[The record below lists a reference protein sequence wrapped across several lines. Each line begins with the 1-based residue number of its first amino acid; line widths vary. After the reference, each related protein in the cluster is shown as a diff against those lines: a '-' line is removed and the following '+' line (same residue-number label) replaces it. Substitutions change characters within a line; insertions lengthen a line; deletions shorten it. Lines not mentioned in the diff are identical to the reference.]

1 MTLLKKYW
9 QLLLG
14 FVIGVVGLL
23 LFTRKRKP
31 AKEENTAEDLLKETL
46 ENTEDLLKQTLDNK
60 DIMKA
65 SEDYQEQLEQITE
78 QYVEEVK
85 KTKEIKE
92 NILNTSTDQ
101 RVKELAEEYDLEI
114 K

>member
-9 QLLLG
+9 QLVVG
-14 FVIGVVGLL
+14 FIVGVIGLL
-23 LFTRKRKP
+23 LFTRKP
-31 AKEENTAEDLLKETL
+31 ETPEK

-78 QYVEEVK
+78 QYVEEVQNTQK
-85 KTKEIKE
+85 IKE

>member
-1 MTLLKKYW
+1 MILLKKYW
-9 QLLLG
+9 QLLVG
-14 FVIGVVGLL
+14 FIVGVIGLL
-23 LFTRKRKP
+23 LITRKPQEK
-31 AKEENTAEDLLKETL
+31 

-60 DIMKA
+60 EIKKA

>member
-1 MTLLKKYW
+1 MRLLKKYW
-9 QLLLG
+9 QLLVG

-23 LFTRKRKP
+23 LVTRKP
-31 AKEENTAEDLLKETL
+31 EEK

-78 QYVEEVK
+78 QYVEEVQNTQK
-85 KTKEIKE
+85 IKE
-92 NILNTSTDQ
+92 NILNTSTEN
-101 RVKELAEEYDLEI
+101 RVKALAQEYNLEI

>member
-1 MTLLKKYW
+1 MILLKKYW
-9 QLLLG
+9 QLLVG
-14 FVIGVVGLL
+14 FIVGVIGLL
-23 LFTRKRKP
+23 LITRKPQEK
-31 AKEENTAEDLLKETL
+31 

-60 DIMKA
+60 EIKKA
-65 SEDYQEQLEQITE
+65 TEDYQEQLEQITE

-92 NILNTSTDQ
+92 NILNTSTDE

>member
-1 MTLLKKYW
+1 MILLKKYW
-9 QLLLG
+9 QLLVG
-14 FVIGVVGLL
+14 FIVGVIGLL
-23 LFTRKRKP
+23 LITRKPQEK
-31 AKEENTAEDLLKETL
+31 

-60 DIMKA
+60 EIKKA
-65 SEDYQEQLEQITE
+65 TEGYQEQLEQITE

-92 NILNTSTDQ
+92 NILNTSTDE

>member
-1 MTLLKKYW
+1 MILLKKYW
-9 QLLLG
+9 QLLVG
-14 FVIGVVGLL
+14 FIVGVIGLL
-23 LFTRKRKP
+23 LITRKPQEK
-31 AKEENTAEDLLKETL
+31 

-60 DIMKA
+60 EIKKA
-65 SEDYQEQLEQITE
+65 TEDYQEQLEQITE

-85 KTKEIKE
+85 KTKEIKQ
-92 NILNTSTDQ
+92 NILNTSTDE

>member
-1 MTLLKKYW
+1 MILLKKYW
-9 QLLLG
+9 QLLVG
-14 FVIGVVGLL
+14 FIVGVIGLL
-23 LFTRKRKP
+23 LITRKPQEK
-31 AKEENTAEDLLKETL
+31 
-46 ENTEDLLKQTLDNK
+46 ENTEKLLKQTLDNK
-60 DIMKA
+60 EIKKA
-65 SEDYQEQLEQITE
+65 TEDYQEQLEQITE

-92 NILNTSTDQ
+92 NILNTSTDE

>member
-1 MTLLKKYW
+1 MILLKKYW
-9 QLLLG
+9 QLLVG
-14 FVIGVVGLL
+14 FIVGVIGLL
-23 LFTRKRKP
+23 LITRKPQEK
-31 AKEENTAEDLLKETL
+31 

-60 DIMKA
+60 EIKKA

-92 NILNTSTDQ
+92 NILNTSTDE